1 MSGFFLR
8 NWQRKLLSFIT
19 AIVLWL
25 YVNHS
30 ITDTK
35 TIPNVPIKIINLP
48 SDKTIAGLLP
58 NGMLKKRISL
68 ILSGSRE
75 VIQELE
81 PGDLEV
87 VIDASSIDHDSWIA
101 RIGKKN
107 LVSLNPAIDLAHH
120 ITQVQH
126 NDFVINLTPIMT
138 ADVPIRIMVNSQNAP
153 EGYEFLDVWPETLF
167 QTLTGPAEEIQRLKL
182 KGLKLVLDL
191 NKITKQDLDGLTLVQ
206 KNQGK
211 DEVSF
216 LIPPEWKK
224 VMIGFRN
231 NVLEEINDPE
241 AEFLQVEFLKKDALA
256 LEKDLPLRVFYPLE
270 YSNLINPSTYSLVKS
285 AKVDIVNDLPLL
297 TVPLYVKDVSRQ
309 FLEVVR
315 NYLEVV
321 LIASPRTER
330 DVLEWS
336 SGLVDPKAL
345 ENTYVAFMLS
355 NSARQN
361 FQPPS
366 LAKKREQLLR
376 NRFKRYRDRLTLWS
390 TPTQRLNLEPVLGD
404 HEIIVK

>member
-68 ILSGSRE
+68 TLSGSRE

-87 VIDASSIDHDSWIA
+87 VIDASSIDHDNWIA

-138 ADVPIRIMVNSQNAP
+138 ADVPIRIVINSQNAP
-153 EGYEFLDVWPETLF
+153 DGYEFLDVWPETLF
-167 QTLTGPAEEIQRLKL
+167 QTLTGPAEEIQKLKL

-191 NKITKQDLDGLTLVQ
+191 NKITKQDLDGLILAQ
-206 KNQGK
+206 KNQGR

-231 NVLEEINDPE
+231 NVLEEINDPD

-270 YSNLINPSTYSLVKS
+270 FSNLINPSTYRLVKS
-285 AKVDIVNDLPLL
+285 AKVDIINDLPLL

-355 NSARQN
+355 NSSRQN
-361 FQPPS
+361 LQPPA
-366 LAKKREQLLR
+366 LVKKREQLLR

-390 TPTQRLNLEPVLGD
+390 TPSQRLNLEPVLGD

>member
-309 FLEVVR
+309 FLEVIR

-366 LAKKREQLLR
+366 LSKKREQLLR